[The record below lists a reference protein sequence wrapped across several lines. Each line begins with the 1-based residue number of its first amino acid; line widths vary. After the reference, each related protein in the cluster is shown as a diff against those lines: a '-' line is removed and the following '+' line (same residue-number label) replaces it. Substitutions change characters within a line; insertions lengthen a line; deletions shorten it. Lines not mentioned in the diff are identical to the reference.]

1 MNEKNPEEAGK
12 MSYRKQKVFYG
23 WSVVACVCMILFLAF
38 GSVYTFTTFFE
49 SFQVEFGT
57 SRSSTSLV
65 FAIAGFI
72 YFSLGA
78 ISGQIADRMGSRWV
92 IASGVFVI
100 SLGLLLSS
108 FTVTVKQ
115 IYLVYGLG
123 IGIGV
128 GFTYVPAVGVVQR
141 WFVTRR
147 GLASG
152 IAVMGIGLGTLG
164 MPAFSAVLIHW
175 SDWRTAYMVMSACV
189 FCCGMAAAKLIVDS
203 PEEMGLMPDG
213 ERTKIADSTDLQ
225 NNSPKKSTQPE
236 GELTVNDVLKTH
248 PFWLLY
254 AGTFSASIGVFIPFV
269 HLMPFSKDLGHT
281 TSTGVFLLG
290 LIGVGSTVGRFLI
303 GGLADR
309 FGRRR
314 SLACMYA
321 VMAATFAWWLL
332 SSRIW
337 ELALLAIIFGTCY
350 GGFVALLPAVT
361 ADYFSGSNIS
371 GILGALY
378 TSVAFGNLLG
388 PTFAGF
394 MFDLQQ
400 SYIIPIVMSIL
411 AATVASICTLFL
423 EKPESWRETFFQ

>member
-1 MNEKNPEEAGK
+1 MG
-12 MSYRKQKVFYG
+12 YRKQKVFYG
-23 WSVVACVCMILFLAF
+23 WIVVVCVCVIMFLAF
-38 GSVYTFTTFFE
+38 GSVYSFTTFFE

-78 ISGQIADRMGSRWV
+78 ISGQISDRMGSRWV
-92 IASGVFVI
+92 IASGVLVI

-108 FTVTVKQ
+108 FAVTLKQ

-128 GFTYVPAVGVVQR
+128 GFTYVPAVGTVQR
-141 WFVTRR
+141 WFVARR

-164 MPAFSAVLIHW
+164 MPAFSAFLIHW

-189 FCCGMAAAKLIVDS
+189 FCCGIAAAMLIVDS
-203 PEEMGLMPDG
+203 PEEMGLLPDG
-213 ERTKIADSTDLQ
+213 ERTNRGDSTDLK
-225 NNSPKKSTQPE
+225 NNTPKESQKSE
-236 GELTVNDVLKTH
+236 DELTVKDVLKTH

-254 AGTFSASIGVFIPFV
+254 IGTFSASMGVFIPFV
-269 HLMPFSKDLGHT
+269 HLMPFSKDLGYT
-281 TSTGVFLLG
+281 TSTGVLLLG
-290 LIGVGSTVGRFLI
+290 LIGVGSTAGRFLI
-303 GGLADR
+303 GGIADR
-309 FGRRR
+309 LGRCR

-321 VMAATFAWWLL
+321 VMATIFAWWLV

-394 MFDLQQ
+394 MFDIRQ
-400 SYIIPIVMSIL
+400 SYVIPIVMSML
-411 AATVASICTLFL
+411 AAIVASICTLFL
-423 EKPESWRETFFQ
+423 EKPESWRETYFQ

>member
-1 MNEKNPEEAGK
+1 MKKNPEEAGIIGF
-12 MSYRKQKVFYG
+12 RKHKVFYG
-23 WSVVACVCMILFLAF
+23 WIVVACVCMILFLAF
-38 GSVYTFTTFFE
+38 GSVYSFTTFFE

-92 IASGVFVI
+92 IAFGMFVI

-128 GFTYVPAVGVVQR
+128 GFTYVPAVGVVQK
-141 WFVTRR
+141 WFVARR
-147 GLASG
+147 GFASG

-175 SDWRTAYMVMSACV
+175 SDWRTAYIVMSACV
-189 FCCGMAAAKLIVDS
+189 FCCGMASAILIVDS

-213 ERTKIADSTDLQ
+213 ERTNLAGSTDLQ
-225 NNSPKKSTQPE
+225 NNSSKKSQQPE
-236 GELTVNDVLKTH
+236 SELTVKDVLKTH

-254 AGTFSASIGVFIPFV
+254 AGTFSASLGVFIPFV

-290 LIGVGSTVGRFLI
+290 MIGVGNTVGRFLI

-321 VMAATFAWWLL
+321 VMAAIFAWWLV

-394 MFDLQQ
+394 MFDLRQ
-400 SYIIPIVMSIL
+400 SYMIPIVMSIL
-411 AATVASICTLFL
+411 AAIVASICTLFL

>member
-1 MNEKNPEEAGK
+1 MG
-12 MSYRKQKVFYG
+12 YRKRKVFYG
-23 WSVVACVCMILFLAF
+23 WVVVACVCMILFLAF
-38 GSVYTFTTFFE
+38 GSVYSFTTFFE

-92 IASGVFVI
+92 IASGVLVI
-100 SLGLLLSS
+100 SIGLLLSS
-108 FTVTVKQ
+108 FAVTVNQ

-128 GFTYVPAVGVVQR
+128 GLTYVPAVGTVQR
-141 WFVTRR
+141 WFVARR

-164 MPAFSAVLIHW
+164 MPAFSAFLINWHN
-175 SDWRTAYMVMSACV
+175 WRTAYLVMSACV
-189 FCCGMAAAKLIVDS
+189 FCCGMTATMLIVDS
-203 PEEMGLMPDG
+203 PEKIGLMPDDASTN
-213 ERTKIADSTDLQ
+213 RADSTDLQ
-225 NNSPKKSTQPE
+225 NNTPKESPQTD
-236 GELTVNDVLKTH
+236 GELTVKDVLKTH

-254 AGTFSASIGVFIPFV
+254 AGTFSASMGVFIPFV

-290 LIGVGSTVGRFLI
+290 LIGVGSTLGRFLI

-321 VMAATFAWWLL
+321 VMAVVFGWWLV

-361 ADYFSGSNIS
+361 ADYFSGSSIS

-400 SYIIPIVMSIL
+400 SYVIPIIMSIL
-411 AATVASICTLFL
+411 AAIVASICTLFL
-423 EKPESWRETFFQ
+423 EKPESWRETFFRSSG

>member
-1 MNEKNPEEAGK
+1 MD
-12 MSYRKQKVFYG
+12 YRKQTVFYG
-23 WSVVACVCMILFLAF
+23 WVVVASVCVILFLAF
-38 GSVYTFTTFFE
+38 GSVYAFTTFFE
-49 SFQVEFGT
+49 SFQAEFNA
-57 SRSSTSLV
+57 SRSSISLV

-78 ISGQIADRMGSRWV
+78 ISGQIADRMNSRWV
-92 IASGVFVI
+92 IAFGVFVI
-100 SLGLLLSS
+100 SLGLLCSS
-108 FTVTVKQ
+108 FAATVKQ
-115 IYLVYGLG
+115 IYLFYGLG

-128 GFTYVPAVGVVQR
+128 GFTYVPAVGTVQR
-141 WFVTRR
+141 WFVAQR

-164 MPAFSAVLIHW
+164 MPAFSAFLIHW
-175 SDWRTAYMVMSACV
+175 SNWRTAYMVMSACV
-189 FCCGMAAAKLIVDS
+189 FGCGMIAVILIADS
-203 PEEMGLMPDG
+203 PKEMGLLPDG
-213 ERTKIADSTDLQ
+213 EPNKKADSIHLRK
-225 NNSPKKSTQPE
+225 NIPE
-236 GELTVNDVLKTH
+236 ESQLAKGELTVKDVLKTH

-290 LIGVGSTVGRFLI
+290 LIGVGSTVGRFLM
-303 GGLADR
+303 GGVADR

-321 VMAATFAWWLL
+321 AMAAIFAWWLV
-332 SSRIW
+332 SSRVW
-337 ELALLAIIFGTCY
+337 ELALLAIIFGLCY

-378 TSVAFGNLLG
+378 TSVACGNLLG
-388 PTFAGF
+388 PTFAGY
-394 MFDLQQ
+394 MFDLRQ
-400 SYIIPIVMSIL
+400 SYVIPIVMSIL
-411 AATVASICTLFL
+411 SAIIAAICTLFL
-423 EKPESWRETFFQ
+423 EKPESWRKTYFQ

>member
-1 MNEKNPEEAGK
+1 MKKYFEVSTRTIVATALGAALFTLLFMFVKVPSPIPE
-12 MSYRKQKVFYG
+12 
-23 WSVVACVCMILFLAF
+23 
-38 GSVYTFTTFFE
+38 T
-49 SFQVEFGT
+49 SFQTAYGLSAFFAVLFGP
-57 SRSSTSLV
+57 
-65 FAIAGFI
+65 IAGGLI
-72 YFSLGA
+72 ALIGHGLSDA
-78 ISGQIADRMGSRWV
+78 IQYGSPWWSWV

-108 FTVTVKQ
+108 FAVTVKQ

-128 GFTYVPAVGVVQR
+128 GFTYVPAVGAVQR

-152 IAVMGIGLGTLG
+152 IAVMGIGLGTLC

-189 FCCGMAAAKLIVDS
+189 FCCGMTAAILIVDS

-213 ERTKIADSTDLQ
+213 ERTNRADSTELQ
-225 NNSPKKSTQPE
+225 NNFPKKSPQAE
-236 GELTVNDVLKTH
+236 GELTVKDVLKTH

-321 VMAATFAWWLL
+321 VMAAIFAWWLV

-361 ADYFSGSNIS
+361 AHCS
-371 GILGALY
+371 A
-378 TSVAFGNLLG
+378 
-388 PTFAGF
+388 TF
-394 MFDLQQ
+394 
-400 SYIIPIVMSIL
+400 PPRV
-411 AATVASICTLFL
+411 
-423 EKPESWRETFFQ
+423 